1 MLLLSYRPFQS
12 TAVRADL
19 NLERNLL
26 GASGAASLSLSLSLS
41 LSQALSVNSSLTDLN
56 LCDNEIGDLCTAS
69 FSQALSV
76 NFELTYLNLERNVI
90 GDSGVTSLSLTLF
103 QPILRWLI

>member
-1 MLLLSYRPFQS
+1 MLLLLLLSDRPFQS
-12 TAVRADL
+12 TAVRVDL
-19 NLERNLL
+19 NLERNFL
-26 GASGAASLSLSLSLS
+26 GASGAASLS

-76 NFELTYLNLERNVI
+76 NFKLTYLNLERNVI